1 MSQQK
6 PVTIIC
12 IKVLNS
18 HDQYKVSK
26 AMEKVRSEL
35 AIRAKDPVV
44 EELLV
49 MLLNQANEDVH
60 KFQESPKGIA
70 LKQRVAE
77 EESGQVIGPELAKE
91 KGQLLAQ
98 TVAEQPDLHM
108 DMKDPPRQPAVTSE
122 EIGMT
127 CSGRKVQKPTK
138 LLDEYAN
145 DKEYLGF
152 VSNQSG
158 KQRRQANDSE
168 SDFNN
173 GADASSSL
181 LTY

>member
-1 MSQQK
+1 
-6 PVTIIC
+6 
-12 IKVLNS
+12 
-18 HDQYKVSK
+18 
-26 AMEKVRSEL
+26 MEKIRSEL
-35 AIRAKDPVV
+35 ATRAKNPVV
-44 EELLV
+44 KELLV
-49 MLLNQANEDVH
+49 MLLNQANEDVR

-77 EESGQVIGPELAKE
+77 EESGQVIGPELAEE

-108 DMKDPPRQPAVTSE
+108 DMKDSLCQPAVTSE

-127 CSGRKVQKPTK
+127 RSGRKVQKPTK

-145 DKEYLGF
+145 NEEYLAF
-152 VSNQSG
+152 VSNKSG
-158 KQRRQANDSE
+158 KRRRQANDSE
-168 SDFNN
+168 SDFDD

-181 LTY
+181 LTH